1 MDDKLKA
8 ENIWKVVSFVKQLTS
23 DPVEQYELFTQSAS
37 FVQNSVTADALRQVI
52 KNAMFQN
59 K

>member
-8 ENIWKVVSFVKQLTS
+8 ENIWKVVSFVKQLTA
-23 DPVEQYELFTQSAS
+23 DPVEQYELLTQSAS
-37 FVQNSVTADALRQVI
+37 FVQNSVTADVLRQTI
-52 KNAMFQN
+52 KNAMFPN